1 MMFVNHVTTDCDSH
15 DVRAFVAWSTCCN
28 YYIVNDIV
36 KQTMTAAIA
45 FLEDPIPC
53 VGEHFDK
60 NVEMCSF
67 DPKLSIE
74 YASHISQDVFEIYV
88 HISC

>member
-1 MMFVNHVTTDCDSH
+1 
-15 DVRAFVAWSTCCN
+15 
-28 YYIVNDIV
+28 
-36 KQTMTAAIA
+36 MTAAIA